1 MNCGPV
7 VNAFLRSFFPGYVC
21 AREHMLQEGLV
32 KDWMA
37 CCASRKLKLCRN
49 NLKEVEMH
57 FLDFFDFCPR
67 SWCNV
72 TRSGTRSGSVQGSSM
87 HPRRKWCDQA
97 ILVVDCIPFF
107 HCIVHSTLVSWPFTT
122 VLHVLSE
129 VFSRW
134 RSSGRISWCISS
146 TLQAWCHEGRC

>member
-1 MNCGPV
+1 MDQ
-7 VNAFLRSFFPGYVC
+7 LWTHSFFPGYVC

-32 KDWMA
+32 KDWIT
-37 CCASRKLKLCRN
+37 CCAKRKLKFCRN
-49 NLKEVEMH
+49 NLKQLERSRNA
-57 FLDFFDFCPR
+57 FLGFLSQELMQRDTERNKEWKRPGLDHASTTKMMR
-67 SWCNV
+67 S
-72 TRSGTRSGSVQGSSM
+72 S
-87 HPRRKWCDQA
+87 HPRG
-97 ILVVDCIPFF
+97 DCIHVFQ
-107 HCIVHSTLVSWPFTT
+107 CIVHSTLVSWPFTT